1 MSDPRQSRGY
11 RNRNP
16 GNIDY
21 VESNKWQGQTGRE
34 DPPLN
39 GGRPRFAKF
48 ASHEFGIRALAAL
61 LTTYQDRHGL
71 RTIGGLINRWAPGNE
86 NDTAA
91 YARHVSLLT
100 GRGVTEPLDLHRYE
114 DMVPLVAAI
123 ITHELGGNPY
133 DQGVI
138 DRGVALFG
146 LRPSVETLGEA
157 ARTGTGRGAIQA
169 AAATGAVAVAV
180 QAAPAVTALQG
191 LDWRVGV
198 AIVVAAA
205 IAAVILVLKQR
216 KKEGWATRN
225 RSRSP

>member
-21 VESNKWQGQTGRE
+21 VESNKWQGQIGRE

-39 GGRPRFAKF
+39 GSRPRFAKF
-48 ASHEFGIRALAAL
+48 STHEFGIRALAAL

-71 RTIGGLINRWAPGNE
+71 RTIGGIINRWAPGSE

-100 GRGVTEPLDLHRYE
+100 GRGVMEPLDLHRHE
-114 DMVPLVAAI
+114 DMAPLVAAI

-133 DQGVI
+133 DQTVI
-138 DRGVALFG
+138 DRGLAAFG
-146 LRPSVETLGEA
+146 LSRPVSTLGEA
-157 ARTGTGRGAIQA
+157 ARTGTGRGAIQGA
-169 AAATGAVAVAV
+169 VATGAVAVAV
-180 QAAPAVTALQG
+180 QVAPAVSALQG

-198 AIVVAAA
+198 AIVAAA
-205 IAAVILVLKQR
+205 SVAVVAYVLSRR
-216 KKEGWATRN
+216 KDALR
-225 RSRSP
+225 